1 MATFTWTL
9 QGDTN
14 PTTIEDT
21 DVIRFA
27 GGAFATPVTVSEY
40 QDSTHVRASGGADD
54 SDGNDPLNSK
64 FISNDGGTAGDGQG
78 DWGDGT
84 EDIDQITTAECPLK
98 INFSHGSSVITSNA
112 VLYAYDGSVTTNGPT
127 DVTFWAAEQ
136 GDANWTQA
144 EGSAAA
150 LEIAD
155 NTTATSH
162 DFFFL
167 ISASPESVGLK
178 SAFRIRIELT
188 YS

>member
-9 QGDTN
+9 QGGT
-14 PTTIEDT
+14 PTTIDDT

-27 GGAFATPVTVSEY
+27 GGAFATPVTVSEF
-40 QDSTHVRASGGADD
+40 QDSTHVRNSGGTDD
-54 SDGNDPLNSK
+54 SDGNTPNNSK
-64 FISNDGGTAGDGQG
+64 FISNDGGTGGDGQG

-98 INFSHGSSVITSNA
+98 INFAHGSSVITTNGK
-112 VLYAYDGSVTTNGPT
+112 LYAYDGSTTTAVPT
-127 DVTFWAAEQ
+127 DVTFWCAEQ
-136 GDANWTQA
+136 GDANWVNA

-150 LEIAD
+150 MDIAD

-162 DFFFL
+162 DMYFL